1 MEISSFSSFKF
12 SPLFRSLPGL
22 SRRSA
27 FLFFSSREIFEV
39 GFFSNRVESNRT
51 KGRKFDLKIA
61 APPSNPQFRRFLPLP
76 REFDKRSNVY
86 LSSLLS
92 IVRIPALLPPATLHR
107 LTIDVGVVNCHNSV
121 CRRFFGRKPEIQ
133 PRISD

>member
-1 MEISSFSSFKF
+1 MEISSFPSFKF
-12 SPLFRSLPGL
+12 SPLFRSLPGP
-22 SRRSA
+22 SRLES
-27 FLFFSSREIFEV
+27 FFS
-39 GFFSNRVESNRT
+39 FFSLLAKFSKLDFLESNRT

-61 APPSNPQFRRFLPLP
+61 APLSNPQFRRFLPLP